1 MIRLVVDAAEFGR
14 SPTTDAEI
22 LRTHAE
28 GIVTSTSVVGNS
40 PRLAALPA
48 ELASAPRLGVGLA
61 LALVSGSP
69 VAPAASVASLL
80 EPTVEGGPP
89 PGHFRGDPR
98 RFALEWLRGRIRA
111 SEVEHELEAQ
121 LERARAAGLEL
132 DHLCT
137 VGHLGFLPGIGS
149 IVERLA
155 RRHRIDGIR
164 TDVEPPTLTWVVDPR
179 RGVELGV
186 LSGLAWLTRRRLGM
200 LRHGPR
206 SWGYME
212 AGRLDEIRI
221 LETIGRMGAGAHE
234 LICNP
239 SRHPSLLLAS
249 SPASSP
255 SGSSIGQ
262 AAARPDLSALR
273 TARVRT
279 AVEQREIVLCRWR
292 DLY

>member
-14 SPTTDAEI
+14 SPITDAEI

-28 GIVTSTSVVGNS
+28 GIVTSISVVGNS

-48 ELASAPRLGVGLA
+48 ELAGAPRLGVGLA
-61 LALVSGSP
+61 LALVYGPP

-80 EPTVEGGPP
+80 EPTVAGGPP
-89 PGHFRGDPR
+89 TDHFRGDPR

-111 SEVEHELEAQ
+111 SEVERELDAQ

-155 RRHRIDGIR
+155 RRHRIEGIR

-186 LSGLAWLTRRRLGM
+186 LSGLAWLTRSRLGM

-221 LETIGRMGAGAHE
+221 LETIGRMGAGTHE

-239 SRHPSLLLAS
+239 SRHPGF
-249 SPASSP
+249 SP
-255 SGSSIGQ
+255 SGSSLGQ
-262 AAARPDLSALR
+262 AAASPDLSALR

>member
-48 ELASAPRLGVGLA
+48 ELSGAPRLGVGLA
-61 LALVSGSP
+61 LALVNGPP
-69 VAPAASVASLL
+69 VAPPASVASLL

-89 PGHFRGDPR
+89 RGAFRADPR
-98 RFALEWLRGRIRA
+98 RFALEWLRGRVRA
-111 SEVEHELEAQ
+111 DEVERELEAQ

-137 VGHLGFLPGIGS
+137 VGHLGFLPGIGA

-155 RRHRIDGIR
+155 RRHRIEGIR

-239 SRHPSLLLAS
+239 SRHPSASASASAAS
-249 SPASSP
+249 S
-255 SGSSIGQ
+255 GLGQ
-262 AAARPDLSALR
+262 AAASPDLSALR

-279 AVEQREIVLCRWR
+279 AVVQREIVLCRWR

>member
-1 MIRLVVDAAEFGR
+1 
-14 SPTTDAEI
+14 
-22 LRTHAE
+22 
-28 GIVTSTSVVGNS
+28 
-40 PRLAALPA
+40 
-48 ELASAPRLGVGLA
+48 
-61 LALVSGSP
+61 

-80 EPTVEGGPP
+80 EPTVAGGPP
-89 PGHFRGDPR
+89 TDHFRGDPR
-98 RFALEWLRGRIRA
+98 RFALEWLRGRVLA
-111 SEVEHELEAQ
+111 SEVECELEAQ
-121 LERARAAGLEL
+121 LDRARTVGLEL

-137 VGHLGFLPGIGS
+137 VGHLGFLPGIGA

-155 RRHRIDGIR
+155 HRHRIGGIR

-200 LRHGPR
+200 LKHGPR

-234 LICNP
+234 LICTP
-239 SRHPSLLLAS
+239 SRHPGL
-249 SPASSP
+249 SPP
-255 SGSSIGQ
+255 SGSPLGQ
-262 AAARPDLSALR
+262 ASGSPDLSALR

>member
-14 SPTTDAEI
+14 SAATNAEI
-22 LRTHAE
+22 LRAHAE
-28 GIVTSTSVVGNS
+28 GIVTSTSIVGNA
-40 PRLAALPA
+40 PLFAAVPGALGD
-48 ELASAPRLGVGLA
+48 APRLGVGLA
-61 LALVSGSP
+61 LALVYGAP
-69 VAPAASVASLL
+69 VVPAADVPSLL
-80 EPTVEGGPP
+80 EP
-89 PGHFRGDPR
+89 PGNNAGAPTELRRDPR
-98 RFALEWLRGRIRA
+98 RFALDWVRGRIRA
-111 SEVEHELEAQ
+111 TEVEHELGAQ
-121 LERARAAGLEL
+121 LDRALGAGLAI

-137 VGHLGFLPGIGS
+137 VGYLGFLPGIGG

-155 RRHRIDGIR
+155 RRHRIEGIR

-221 LETIGRMGAGAHE
+221 LETIGRMGPGAHE

-239 SRHPSLLLAS
+239 SRNPPST
-249 SPASSP
+249 
-255 SGSSIGQ
+255 SIGNGSVSITS
-262 AAARPDLSALR
+262 DFSALR
-273 TARVRT
+273 AARVRT
-279 AVEQREIVLCRWR
+279 AVLEREIVLCRWR